1 MAKQTRYSVLT
12 NHDHLEIESKI
23 YVILPPIF
31 YTRRG
36 WKHQNNKRLCKQIQ
50 WLPDKTRRPASNN
63 SLSMSWWVHQA
74 MINWGKQHTISTQ
87 KTRCHMRSIRCF
99 QDRGKH
105 FPLAA
110 LTWDDNTCEN
120 PRWWQSFYLVNLV
133 AKCQHPKP
141 NTTRAATHPT
151 SQVLLAAHSQ
161 HYDVQVLQ
169 KGHQGRSLELNRLIW
184 SEAFPKRALRLNL

>member
-1 MAKQTRYSVLT
+1 MAKQTTYSVLT

-23 YVILPPIF
+23 YVILSPFFTQGEGEKIKIIKDSVSKFSGCRIRLGGLHPIIAC
-31 YTRRG
+31 
-36 WKHQNNKRLCKQIQ
+36 QC
-50 WLPDKTRRPASNN
+50 PDGCIR
-63 SLSMSWWVHQA
+63 
-74 MINWGKQHTISTQ
+74 MINWGEQHTTSTQ

-110 LTWDDNTCEN
+110 PKWDDNTCED
-120 PRWWQSFYLVNLV
+120 PRWWQSFYLINLV

-141 NTTRAATHPT
+141 NTTTAATHPT

-169 KGHQGRSLELNRLIW
+169 KGHQRRSHELNRLIW